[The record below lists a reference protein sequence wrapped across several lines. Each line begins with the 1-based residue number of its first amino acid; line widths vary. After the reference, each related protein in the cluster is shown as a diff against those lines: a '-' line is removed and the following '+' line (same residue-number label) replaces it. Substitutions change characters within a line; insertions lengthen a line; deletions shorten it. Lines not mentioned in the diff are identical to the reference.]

1 MTNKPAFSVFSSLPE
16 NERLIELNLGACQ
29 APDLLCDD
37 MLRVIWELFDPEDFE
52 ERKMEREPALE
63 EINPALS
70 SIRAESLLRRS
81 PLA

>member
-1 MTNKPAFSVFSSLPE
+1 
-16 NERLIELNLGACQ
+16 
-29 APDLLCDD
+29 

-70 SIRAESLLRRS
+70 SIRALRPDQGQERQS
-81 PLA
+81 DPKSARLSWSASVLPG